1 MTTEELIV
9 RHRADAW
16 DCHSR
21 GMADLAQLHMIFARE
36 LETLA
41 AHLWSQSHRWS
52 NGLPV
57 IKVRPRRDSCSE
69 LTETP

>member
-1 MTTEELIV
+1 MDIQELIV

-21 GMADLAQLHMIFARE
+21 GHGDLAQLHMVFARE
-36 LETLA
+36 LETLTA
-41 AHLWSQSHRWS
+41 REWAKAHVWS

-57 IKVRPRRDSCSE
+57 VKVVLPPRSPDAGR
-69 LTETP
+69 

>member
-1 MTTEELIV
+1 MDIQELIV

-21 GMADLAQLHMIFARE
+21 GKTELSQLHMVFARE
-36 LETLA
+36 LELLA
-41 AHLWSQSHRWS
+41 GRRWS

-57 IKVRPRRDSCSE
+57 IKVKAKP
-69 LTETP
+69 